1 MRYQDWLL
9 RHFSGNIKPLA
20 WQGFCNLLLLV
31 WCYASAG
38 WGLMG
43 QQVSITELKE
53 QIEAAKRSLAE
64 MPPVNTATDPLFQ
77 PVAML
82 AAKFAGSAGG
92 HEDSASDVA
101 DQNMVADDNMVTDD
115 MATGEDFQFFRRP
128 KRSDRP
134 FAPSSP
140 INMANADISARD
152 GDQLLFQA
160 LDQRLD
166 RLEDDIG
173 QNRKHI
179 LELIIL
185 LSNLN
190 MAAKPAHR
198 NSASVK
204 YLLRRNLY
212 WFVIG
217 FLVISWAALT
227 PSGHYWINHF
237 MGLL

>member
-1 MRYQDWLL
+1 
-9 RHFSGNIKPLA
+9 
-20 WQGFCNLLLLV
+20 
-31 WCYASAG
+31 
-38 WGLMG
+38 MG
-43 QQVSITELKE
+43 QQVSIIELKE

-64 MPPVNTATDPLFQ
+64 MSPVDIAADPLFQ
-77 PVAML
+77 PAAML
-82 AAKFAGSAGG
+82 TANSAGLADG
-92 HEDSASDVA
+92 HEDGAHA
-101 DQNMVADDNMVTDD
+101 LDQNMVANDDMATADMATAD

-140 INMANADISARD
+140 MSIPSADSLERD

-160 LDQRLD
+160 FDQRLD

-179 LELIIL
+179 LELITL
-185 LSNLN
+185 LSELD
-190 MAAKPAHR
+190 MAAQPANR

-217 FLVISWAALT
+217 LLVISWGALT
-227 PSGHYWINHF
+227 PSGHYWINYF
-237 MGLL
+237 LGLI

>member
-1 MRYQDWLL
+1 
-9 RHFSGNIKPLA
+9 
-20 WQGFCNLLLLV
+20 
-31 WCYASAG
+31 
-38 WGLMG
+38 MG
-43 QQVSITELKE
+43 QQVSIIELKE

-64 MPPVNTATDPLFQ
+64 MSPVDIAADPLFQ
-77 PVAML
+77 TAAMPT
-82 AAKFAGSAGG
+82 ANSAGLAGG
-92 HEDSASDVA
+92 HEDDAPDAFNQNLLANDDMATA
-101 DQNMVADDNMVTDD
+101 DMATADMATVEMATVE

-140 INMANADISARD
+140 MSIPSADSLERD

-160 LDQRLD
+160 FDQRLD

-179 LELIIL
+179 LELITL
-185 LSNLN
+185 LSELD
-190 MAAKPAHR
+190 MAAQPANR

-204 YLLRRNLY
+204 YFLRRNLY

-217 FLVISWAALT
+217 LLVISWGALT
-227 PSGHYWINHF
+227 PSGHYWINYF
-237 MGLL
+237 LGLI

>member
-1 MRYQDWLL
+1 
-9 RHFSGNIKPLA
+9 
-20 WQGFCNLLLLV
+20 
-31 WCYASAG
+31 
-38 WGLMG
+38 MG
-43 QQVSITELKE
+43 QQVSIIELKE

-64 MPPVNTATDPLFQ
+64 MSPVDIAADPLFQ
-77 PVAML
+77 PAAMPT
-82 AAKFAGSAGG
+82 ANSAGLAGG
-92 HEDSASDVA
+92 HEDDAPDAFNQNLLANDDMATA
-101 DQNMVADDNMVTDD
+101 DMATADMATAD

-140 INMANADISARD
+140 MSIPSADSLERD

-160 LDQRLD
+160 FDQRLD

-179 LELIIL
+179 HELITL
-185 LSNLN
+185 LSDLD
-190 MAAKPAHR
+190 MAAQPANR

-217 FLVISWAALT
+217 LLVISWGALT
-227 PSGHYWINHF
+227 PSGHYWINYF
-237 MGLL
+237 LGLI

>member
-1 MRYQDWLL
+1 
-9 RHFSGNIKPLA
+9 
-20 WQGFCNLLLLV
+20 
-31 WCYASAG
+31 
-38 WGLMG
+38 MG

-64 MPPVNTATDPLFQ
+64 MSPVNIAADPLFQ
-77 PVAML
+77 PAAMPAEKL
-82 AAKFAGSAGG
+82 AGLAGG
-92 HEDSASDVA
+92 QEDDASDALNQNLVA
-101 DQNMVADDNMVTDD
+101 NDD
-115 MATGEDFQFFRRP
+115 MATGEDFQFFHRP
-128 KRSDRP
+128 KQPDRP

-140 INMANADISARD
+140 MSMPSADSLVRD

-160 LDQRLD
+160 FDQRLD

-179 LELIIL
+179 LELITL
-185 LSNLN
+185 LSNLD
-190 MAAKPAHR
+190 MAAKPANQ

-217 FLVISWAALT
+217 FLVISWVALT

-237 MGLL
+237 MGLI

>member
-1 MRYQDWLL
+1 
-9 RHFSGNIKPLA
+9 
-20 WQGFCNLLLLV
+20 
-31 WCYASAG
+31 
-38 WGLMG
+38 MG

-64 MPPVNTATDPLFQ
+64 MPSLNTATDRLFQ
-77 PVAML
+77 PVVVP
-82 AAKFAGSAGG
+82 AAEIAGSASG
-92 HEDSASDVA
+92 HEDNAPDALGQNIVA
-101 DQNMVADDNMVTDD
+101 NDD
-115 MATGEDFQFFRRP
+115 MAADDKATVEDFQFFRRP
-128 KRSDRP
+128 KRSDWS

-140 INMANADISARD
+140 ISMASADISARD

-173 QNRKHI
+173 KNRKHI

-185 LSNLN
+185 LSDLN

-204 YLLRRNLY
+204 YFLRRNLF

-217 FLVISWAALT
+217 LLVISWATLT

-237 MGLL
+237 ISLL

>member
-1 MRYQDWLL
+1 
-9 RHFSGNIKPLA
+9 
-20 WQGFCNLLLLV
+20 
-31 WCYASAG
+31 
-38 WGLMG
+38 MG

-64 MPPVNTATDPLFQ
+64 MSPVDIAADPLFQ
-77 PVAML
+77 PAAMP
-82 AAKFAGSAGG
+82 AEKFAGLAGG
-92 HEDSASDVA
+92 QEDDASDA
-101 DQNMVADDNMVTDD
+101 LNQNLLANDDMATGEMATGEMATGEMATGEMATGE
-115 MATGEDFQFFRRP
+115 MATGEDFQFFHRP

-140 INMANADISARD
+140 MSMANADVSARG

-160 LDQRLD
+160 FDQRLD

-179 LELIIL
+179 HELITL
-185 LSNLN
+185 LSDLD
-190 MAAKPAHR
+190 MAAQPALR
-198 NSASVK
+198 NSASAK

-217 FLVISWAALT
+217 LLVISWGALT
-227 PSGHYWINHF
+227 PSGHYWINYF
-237 MGLL
+237 LGLI

>member
-1 MRYQDWLL
+1 VLFWY
-9 RHFSGNIKPLA
+9 
-20 WQGFCNLLLLV
+20 
-31 WCYASAG
+31 YASAE

-64 MPPVNTATDPLFQ
+64 MSPVDIAADPLFQ
-77 PVAML
+77 PAAMPT
-82 AAKFAGSAGG
+82 ANSAGLAGG
-92 HEDSASDVA
+92 HEDGAHA
-101 DQNMVADDNMVTDD
+101 IDQNMVANDD
-115 MATGEDFQFFRRP
+115 MATADIATVEDFQFFQRP
-128 KRSDRP
+128 KQPSRP

-140 INMANADISARD
+140 MNMANADVSARG

-173 QNRKHI
+173 QNQKHI
-179 LELIIL
+179 LELITL
-185 LSNLN
+185 LSDLD
-190 MAAKPAHR
+190 MVAQPALR
-198 NSASVK
+198 NSVSAK

-217 FLVISWAALT
+217 LLVISWGALT
-227 PSGHYWINHF
+227 PSGHYWINYF
-237 MGLL
+237 LGLI

>member
-1 MRYQDWLL
+1 
-9 RHFSGNIKPLA
+9 
-20 WQGFCNLLLLV
+20 
-31 WCYASAG
+31 
-38 WGLMG
+38 MG
-43 QQVSITELKE
+43 QQVSIIELKE

-64 MPPVNTATDPLFQ
+64 MSPVDIAADPLFQ
-77 PVAML
+77 PAAMPT
-82 AAKFAGSAGG
+82 ANSAGLAGG
-92 HEDSASDVA
+92 HEDDAPDAFNQNLLANDDMATA
-101 DQNMVADDNMVTDD
+101 DMATVE

-140 INMANADISARD
+140 MSIPSADSLERD

-160 LDQRLD
+160 FDQRLD

-179 LELIIL
+179 LELITL
-185 LSNLN
+185 LSELD
-190 MAAKPAHR
+190 MAAQPANR

-217 FLVISWAALT
+217 LLVISWGALT
-227 PSGHYWINHF
+227 PSGHYWINYF
-237 MGLL
+237 LGLI

>member
-1 MRYQDWLL
+1 
-9 RHFSGNIKPLA
+9 
-20 WQGFCNLLLLV
+20 
-31 WCYASAG
+31 
-38 WGLMG
+38 MG

-64 MPPVNTATDPLFQ
+64 MSPVDVAADPLFQ
-77 PVAML
+77 PAAMP
-82 AAKFAGSAGG
+82 AANSAGLAGG
-92 HEDSASDVA
+92 HEDDAPDA
-101 DQNMVADDNMVTDD
+101 LNQNMLATGE

-140 INMANADISARD
+140 MSMPSADSLERD

-160 LDQRLD
+160 FDQRLD

-179 LELIIL
+179 HELITL
-185 LSNLN
+185 LSDLD
-190 MAAKPAHR
+190 MAAKPANR
-198 NSASVK
+198 NSASVR

-217 FLVISWAALT
+217 LLVISWGALT
-227 PSGHYWINHF
+227 PPGHYWINYF
-237 MGLL
+237 LGLI

>member
-1 MRYQDWLL
+1 
-9 RHFSGNIKPLA
+9 
-20 WQGFCNLLLLV
+20 
-31 WCYASAG
+31 
-38 WGLMG
+38 MG
-43 QQVSITELKE
+43 QQVSIIELKE

-64 MPPVNTATDPLFQ
+64 MSPVDIAADPLFQ
-77 PVAML
+77 TAAMPT
-82 AAKFAGSAGG
+82 ANSAGLAGG
-92 HEDSASDVA
+92 HEDDAPDA
-101 DQNMVADDNMVTDD
+101 FNQNLLANDD
-115 MATGEDFQFFRRP
+115 MATADMATADMATDEMATDEDFQFFRRP

-140 INMANADISARD
+140 MSIPSADSLERD

-160 LDQRLD
+160 FDQRLD

-179 LELIIL
+179 LELITL
-185 LSNLN
+185 LSELD
-190 MAAKPAHR
+190 MAAQPANR

-217 FLVISWAALT
+217 LLVISWGALT
-227 PSGHYWINHF
+227 PSGHYWINYF
-237 MGLL
+237 LGLI

>member
-1 MRYQDWLL
+1 M
-9 RHFSGNIKPLA
+9 
-20 WQGFCNLLLLV
+20 
-31 WCYASAG
+31 
-38 WGLMG
+38 
-43 QQVSITELKE
+43 
-53 QIEAAKRSLAE
+53 
-64 MPPVNTATDPLFQ
+64 AT
-77 PVAML
+77 V
-82 AAKFAGSAGG
+82 
-92 HEDSASDVA
+92 E
-101 DQNMVADDNMVTDD
+101 

-140 INMANADISARD
+140 MSIPSADSLERD

-160 LDQRLD
+160 FDQRLD

-179 LELIIL
+179 LELITL
-185 LSNLN
+185 LSELD
-190 MAAKPAHR
+190 MAAQPANR

-217 FLVISWAALT
+217 LLVISWGALT
-227 PSGHYWINHF
+227 PSGHYWINYF
-237 MGLL
+237 LGLI

>member
-1 MRYQDWLL
+1 
-9 RHFSGNIKPLA
+9 
-20 WQGFCNLLLLV
+20 
-31 WCYASAG
+31 
-38 WGLMG
+38 MG

-64 MPPVNTATDPLFQ
+64 TSPVDIAADPLFQ
-77 PVAML
+77 PAAMPT
-82 AAKFAGSAGG
+82 ANSAGLAGG
-92 HEDSASDVA
+92 HEDDAPDAFNQNLPANDDMAIA
-101 DQNMVADDNMVTDD
+101 DMAIADMATAD
-115 MATGEDFQFFRRP
+115 MATGEDFQFFHRP

-140 INMANADISARD
+140 MSMANADVSARG

-160 LDQRLD
+160 FDQRLD

-179 LELIIL
+179 HELITL
-185 LSNLN
+185 LSDLD
-190 MAAKPAHR
+190 MAAQPALR
-198 NSASVK
+198 NSASAK

-217 FLVISWAALT
+217 LLVISWGALT
-227 PSGHYWINHF
+227 PSGHYWINYF
-237 MGLL
+237 LGLI

>member
-1 MRYQDWLL
+1 
-9 RHFSGNIKPLA
+9 
-20 WQGFCNLLLLV
+20 
-31 WCYASAG
+31 
-38 WGLMG
+38 MG

-64 MPPVNTATDPLFQ
+64 MSPLDIAADPLFQ
-77 PVAML
+77 PAAMP
-82 AAKFAGSAGG
+82 AANFAGLAGG
-92 HEDSASDVA
+92 HEDDAPDA
-101 DQNMVADDNMVTDD
+101 LNQNMIATDEMATGEMATGEMATGE

-140 INMANADISARD
+140 MSMPSADSLERD

-160 LDQRLD
+160 FDQRLD

-179 LELIIL
+179 HELITL
-185 LSNLN
+185 LSDLD
-190 MAAKPAHR
+190 MAAQPALR
-198 NSASVK
+198 NSASAK

-217 FLVISWAALT
+217 LLVISWGALT
-227 PSGHYWINHF
+227 PSGHYWINYF
-237 MGLL
+237 LGLI